1 MRSILRTMAL
11 LVPVLLL
18 AAMAIRA
25 RLWPEG
31 RRSRK
36 TQAGEFTT
44 PTPGPDGKI
53 IYIIQQDD
61 TLWTI
66 AALSGLSVEQLA
78 RHQRPGDQ
86 RLHCAGRAAPARLH
100 SPAQPTAAA
109 GEAPTPTAPPPTP
122 TPNLGTAEIC
132 ALLFVDENGN
142 AKLDADEPPLG
153 GGQVS
158 IANVSGQLAAEF
170 ATAVEYTE
178 DGLPL
183 SHCVPDLQTG
193 DYNVSAVVPPDYN
206 PTTAMSVPVRI
217 DPGDTRYVEFAA
229 QPSAALVNSGEG
241 GGRGRRRCG
250 DSRPASPGRRRS
262 AGGLC
267 HTPRTQVTP
276 LDTQVI
282 PR

>member
-1 MRSILRTMAL
+1 MRSLLRTL
-11 LVPVLLL
+11 GLSIPVLLL

-25 RLWPEG
+25 PALAGGSPRPVA
-31 RRSRK
+31 
-36 TQAGEFTT
+36 QAGDFAT

-53 IYIIQQDD
+53 IYIIQEGD
-61 TLWTI
+61 TLWVI
-66 AALSGLSVEQLA
+66 AARAGLSVEQLRA
-78 RHQRPGDQ
+78 LNGLAINDFIVPGAQ
-86 RLHCAGRAAPARLH
+86 LLLGYAGPV
-100 SPAQPTAAA
+100 QPTAAA
-109 GEAPTPTAPPPTP
+109 GEAPTPTTAPPTP
-122 TPNLGTAEIC
+122 TPIFGTAEIC

-142 AKLDADEPPLG
+142 ARLDASEPPLG

-193 DYNVSAVVPPDYN
+193 DYNVSAAVPPDYN

-229 QPSAALVNSGEG
+229 QPSAALVNSGDG
-241 GGRGRRRCG
+241 GGT
-250 DSRPASPGRRRS
+250 RS
-262 AGGLC
+262 TALGILGLLLLAAAGGLAVYA
-267 HTPRTQVTP
+267 TRLGRKSPRWT
-276 LDTQVI
+276 
-282 PR
+282 RK

>member
-1 MRSILRTMAL
+1 VRSILRTL
-11 LVPVLLL
+11 GLSLPVLLL

-25 RLWPEG
+25 PALAVGPALPEA
-31 RRSRK
+31 
-36 TQAGEFTT
+36 QAGDFAT

-53 IYIIQQDD
+53 IYIIKQDD

-66 AALSGLSVEQLA
+66 AALSGMSVEQLRA
-78 RHQRPGDQ
+78 LNGLAINDFIVPGGQ
-86 RLHCAGRAAPARLH
+86 LLLGYAG
-100 SPAQPTAAA
+100 PAQPTAAA
-109 GEAPTPTAPPPTP
+109 GEAPTPTAPLPTP
-122 TPNLGTAEIC
+122 TPVFGTAEIC
-132 ALLFVDENGN
+132 ALLFVDQNGN
-142 AKLDADEPPLG
+142 ARLDADEPPLG

-170 ATAVEYTE
+170 ATAVEYTD

-193 DYNVSAVVPPDYN
+193 DYNVSAAVPPDYN

-241 GGRGRRRCG
+241 GGT
-250 DSRPASPGRRRS
+250 RS
-262 AGGLC
+262 TALGILGLLLLAAAGGLAVYA
-267 HTPRTQVTP
+267 TRLGRKSPSWPR
-276 LDTQVI
+276 
-282 PR
+282 R